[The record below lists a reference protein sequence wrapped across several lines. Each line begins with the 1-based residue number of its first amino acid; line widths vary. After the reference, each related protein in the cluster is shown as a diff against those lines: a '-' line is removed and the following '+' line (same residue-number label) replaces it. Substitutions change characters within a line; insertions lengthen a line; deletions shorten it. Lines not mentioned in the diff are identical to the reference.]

1 MISNF
6 HAIIFEHHQIFQE
19 VTAPHVE
26 KKGYSL
32 VNAHCLQNMQA
43 LSRCCTWLQ
52 QQVKST
58 CWNLFTY
65 AKQQFW
71 NRSFALTAAT
81 LTTYCEQYICFKQ
94 QRQTVNLL
102 YFFSNCF
109 LQRTMDSCIYR
120 ARNSNKSLLD
130 LRGTDI
136 LQVRNQFWKV
146 HAVAWGSSI
155 FLLIDSS
162 KSVSSSSV

>member
-58 CWNLFTY
+58 CWNSLHTP
-65 AKQQFW
+65 
-71 NRSFALTAAT
+71 
-81 LTTYCEQYICFKQ
+81 
-94 QRQTVNLL
+94 
-102 YFFSNCF
+102 
-109 LQRTMDSCIYR
+109 
-120 ARNSNKSLLD
+120 NSNFELAKRKSFVRPHSCKGLFKIYSVHFASDGFERTVYLEGAPRRLIAGSTPTRVRKWTLD
-130 LRGTDI
+130 LSETGRGIFDFLSSWYIT
-136 LQVRNQFWKV
+136 RNPSLA
-146 HAVAWGSSI
+146 HE
-155 FLLIDSS
+155 
-162 KSVSSSSV
+162 